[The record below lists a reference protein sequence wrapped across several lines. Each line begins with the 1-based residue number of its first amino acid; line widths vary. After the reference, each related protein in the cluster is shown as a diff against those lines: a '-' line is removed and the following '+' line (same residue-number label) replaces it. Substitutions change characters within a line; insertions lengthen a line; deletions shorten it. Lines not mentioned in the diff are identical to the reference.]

1 MTSLAWILLAAA
13 ALVAAVDW
21 AAAARA
27 DDRLE
32 RRARPWVTVALIAT
46 ACTVDPADQ
55 AQRAAFVVA
64 LALSLARDLLSGR
77 AGRAYTAAV
86 VVSLA
91 AHLAYVVG
99 FQQVG
104 WSWLW
109 AAAGIVVVL
118 VATLGYAVRLVLSV
132 RAKEPALTPTVVA
145 YTGVLS
151 LMVVAAS
158 ATGQPTAVA
167 GAFLYYCS
175 DALAAWNR
183 FRAVTPYARLAITV
197 SYHLARILLVF
208 SLI

>member
-1 MTSLAWILLAAA
+1 MTSLAWILLAPVAT
-13 ALVAAVDW
+13 VAAVDC
-21 AAAARA
+21 ASAARE

-32 RRARPWVTVALIAT
+32 RRTRPLVSVSLIAA
-46 ACTVDPADQ
+46 ACALDPADG
-55 AQRAAFVVA
+55 AQRTAFVVA
-64 LALSLARDLLSGR
+64 LVLCLARDLLGPR
-77 AGRAYTAAV
+77 GTRGYAAAV
-86 VVSLA
+86 AASLA
-91 AHLAYVVG
+91 AHVAFVVG

-118 VATLGYAVRLVLSV
+118 VATLAYAVRLVLSV
-132 RAKEPALTPTVVA
+132 RAKEPALTLTVVA

-158 ATGQPTAVA
+158 ATGRPTAVA

-175 DALAAWNR
+175 DALGAWNR
-183 FRAVTPYARLAITV
+183 FREETPYARLAIAG

-208 SLI
+208 SLT